1 MRRHRHLALRNPR
14 NLRKSERSTRLASRC
29 SKPPNAPVSRW
40 RNCCTGSAGNLMRT
54 VAIVGAGAS
63 GLCAARY
70 FNEAG
75 FKVTVFEIG
84 SKVGGLWCFE
94 NDSGLSAAY
103 RTLHINTAKGLTNF
117 KDFKFPPGT

>member
-1 MRRHRHLALRNPR
+1 M
-14 NLRKSERSTRLASRC
+14 
-29 SKPPNAPVSRW
+29 
-40 RNCCTGSAGNLMRT
+40 GT

-70 FNEAG
+70 FNDAG

-117 KDFKFPPGT
+117 KDFKFPAGTQHFPDHRDMYAYFESFVDHFGLRPLI